1 MSEELTVGDRLR
13 LSGGYDWEPQWL
25 QGQQHR
31 MAAITRFIPGQND
44 APAVV
49 AHLDAPISID
59 QITGQVVVLE
69 LRYKGVRWDHANT
82 VHIELCDFEPEA
94 KTWKDRRQ
102 GKWIESHATYEKLQ
116 TSQ

>member
-13 LSGGYDWEPQWL
+13 LSGGYDWGPQWL

-31 MAAITRFIPGQND
+31 MVTITRFIPGQND

-69 LRYKGVRWDHANT
+69 LRYKGARWDRANT

-94 KTWKDRRQ
+94 KPWKDRQQ
-102 GKWIESHATYEKLQ
+102 GK
-116 TSQ
+116 